1 MGGRPDRCQSP
12 ERRLMWLPRPTLAVL
27 ALLLLGCGLARAD
40 DARKGSDE
48 PDAGF
53 LEFLG
58 SVDRLADVSPDYLSQ
73 VEARAKAGTGTTPAP
88 APPPPPP
95 PNGPNGSGG
104 HN

>member
-1 MGGRPDRCQSP
+1 
-12 ERRLMWLPRPTLAVL
+12 MWLPRPTVAVL
-27 ALLLLGCGLARAD
+27 ALLLLGCVVARAD

-73 VEARAKAGTGTTPAP
+73 VEARAKAGGGTTPAP

-95 PNGPNGSGG
+95 PNPPNGSGG
-104 HN
+104 HNNG

>member
-1 MGGRPDRCQSP
+1 
-12 ERRLMWLPRPTLAVL
+12 MWFLPPTVAVL
-27 ALLLLGCGLARAD
+27 AVLLLGCGVARAD

-73 VEARAKAGTGTTPAP
+73 VEGRAKTGTTPAP
-88 APPPPPP
+88 APPQPPPP
-95 PNGPNGSGG
+95 ANAPNAAGG
-104 HN
+104 HNNG

>member
-1 MGGRPDRCQSP
+1 
-12 ERRLMWLPRPTLAVL
+12 MWLRRPTTVAVL
-27 ALLLLGCGLARAD
+27 ALLLLGCGVARAD

-73 VEARAKAGTGTTPAP
+73 VEGRTKTGNTGGTPAPTPPQP
-88 APPPPPP
+88 APPPNP
-95 PNGPNGSGG
+95 PNGAGG
-104 HN
+104 HNNG